1 MADTW
6 SKKELQKK
14 KAKKKEEKKARR
26 QERKDNAADGNNLD
40 EMMAYVDEFGN
51 ISDTPPDPNF
61 KRKVKKE
68 DIQVSVPKQEDV
80 EPLDSVRKGKVT
92 FFNESKGYGFIRDLE
107 TQESIFVHISD
118 LEDSINEND
127 RVDFEVE
134 MTHKGPNARKVKL
147 SPKP

>member
-1 MADTW
+1 
-6 SKKELQKK
+6 
-14 KAKKKEEKKARR
+14 R
-26 QERKDNAADGNNLD
+26 QERKDHSADGNNLD
-40 EMMAYVDEFGN
+40 EKMAYVDEFGN
-51 ISDTPPDPNF
+51 ISDTPPDPTF

-80 EPLDSVRKGKVT
+80 EPLDTVRKGKVT

-127 RVDFEVE
+127 RVNFEVE
-134 MTHKGPNARKVKL
+134 MTHKGPNARKVTL
-147 SPKP
+147 SPKEK